1 MPSLTTIVAVAVLL
15 GVVILIHEWGHYAA
29 ARLCGIRVDV
39 FSIGF
44 GPRIWGWK
52 RGNTDYRVSILPLG
66 GYVKMAG
73 DNPLEDRAGAPDEF
87 LSKPRWQRAIVAVAG
102 PVMNI
107 VLTLVAGFM
116 LFWYWGNSYPAYYD
130 EPATLAA
137 FPKDAVGLRAGLKPG
152 DIIVEVNESP
162 VSNWR
167 QAFEAIGRVEVGD
180 VIRLKISRQGEILP
194 MKLQRAA
201 RGELSNMVGYA
212 PIRPIISEVVPGK
225 PAAIAGL
232 KPDDLIVAVNGQPV
246 TVWEEFFSA
255 VRISQGNPIEL
266 QVRRGEDEI
275 GFSITPAI
283 GVDETGRNAWQI
295 GIRVKQETN
304 TAPVSAAEAATMAY
318 NGLAIGT
325 QRILGVLGGL
335 FQGSVSIKNLG
346 GVIEIGRQ
354 AGIAAREGMQRFV
367 ELTAII
373 SLNLAILNLLPIP
386 ILDGGHLLLLAVE
399 GSMRRD
405 LSVAVK
411 ERFLQFGMVFLLVI
425 FAIVMYNDVLRV
437 LPRR

>member
-1 MPSLTTIVAVAVLL
+1 MPSLTTIGAMAVLL

-73 DNPLEDRAGAPDEF
+73 DNPLEDREGAPDEF
-87 LSKPRWQRAIVAVAG
+87 LSKPRWQRAVVAVAG

-107 VLTLVAGFM
+107 VLTLIAGFM
-116 LFWYWGNSYPAYYD
+116 LFWYWGNSYPAYLD
-130 EPATLAA
+130 DPATIAA
-137 FPKDAVGLRAGLKPG
+137 FPKEAAGLRAGLQPG
-152 DIIVEVNESP
+152 DTIVEVNEGA
-162 VSNWR
+162 VTNWR
-167 QAFEAIGRVEVGD
+167 QALEGVAKVEVGD
-180 VIRLKISRQGEILP
+180 VVRLKVTRDGEIVP
-194 MKLQRAA
+194 IKLQRAA
-201 RGELSNMVGYA
+201 RGDLTNMVGYA
-212 PIRPIISEVVPGK
+212 PIKPILSEVVPGR
-225 PAAIAGL
+225 PAAISGL
-232 KPDDLIVAVNGQPV
+232 KPEDLITAVNGQAI
-246 TVWEEFFSA
+246 TVWDEFFSI
-255 VRISQGNPIEL
+255 VRQSQGNAL
-266 QVRRGEDEI
+266 DLKVRRGESDMD
-275 GFSITPAI
+275 FSVTPTM
-283 GVDETGRNAWQI
+283 GVDEAGRNAWQI
-295 GIRVKQETN
+295 GIRVKQDQN
-304 TAPVSAAEAATMAY
+304 TSPVSAPEAAIMAY
-318 NGLAIGT
+318 NGLIIGSE
-325 QRILGVLGGL
+325 RIFGVLGGL

-437 LPRR
+437 FPRR